1 MVERST
7 DLICMCMYVNRG
19 TIEKAIRERNLS
31 TVEEV
36 GEVTEAG
43 TNCGACQV
51 DIDIILSNHKPI
63 DKIKY

>member
-1 MVERST
+1 MAKKSD

-19 TIEKAIRERNLS
+19 TIVKAIRERKLS

-43 TNCGACQV
+43 TNCGACQS
-51 DIDIILSNHKPI
+51 DIQNILEKENCKP
-63 DKIKY
+63 